1 MPIGPGSES
10 PLARSSA
17 SLRHTSYPPQNR
29 GVRLSESAASMVAI
43 FARTAGSRNRSAT
56 RATIWCPSSAHA
68 STDRGSRA
76 IKQTTSENTTRRTVE
91 TRAGSLNDRDV
102 LALGFVRVRNLS
114 NELTFRSTSRRW
126 DPSGSSH
133 PLFALPI
140 SRRTEQTRRIP
151 ERCGGSFHRNRGP
164 IFQASTP
171 VFWQSD
177 GTRHRRLPCRT
188 IQRTIRLKSDARRQF
203 NRAAPTRD
211 GDRRSV
217 CPAEPIRIRP
227 TPRPDRDRPSGAR
240 ATRETA

>member
-1 MPIGPGSES
+1 MRRVKKPLPIGPGSES

-114 NELTFRSTSRRW
+114 NELETGVPFSRRA
-126 DPSGSSH
+126 
-133 PLFALPI
+133 PLFSGKVMAPAI
-140 SRRTEQTRRIP
+140 VGCRAGRSN
-151 ERCGGSFHRNRGP
+151 ER
-164 IFQASTP
+164 
-171 VFWQSD
+171 
-177 GTRHRRLPCRT
+177 
-188 IQRTIRLKSDARRQF
+188 
-203 NRAAPTRD
+203 
-211 GDRRSV
+211 
-217 CPAEPIRIRP
+217 
-227 TPRPDRDRPSGAR
+227 
-240 ATRETA
+240 